1 MKYEIT
7 EEQME
12 ELSKIVYGLNH
23 LGLVFHGKNGSG
35 YLRETTLRLYGLIQR
50 IEMQDVED
58 AVRASD

>member
-7 EEQME
+7 EDQME
-12 ELSKIVYGLNH
+12 ELSKIVGDLNR

-35 YLRETTLRLYGLIQR
+35 FLRDTATRLYGLLQR

-58 AVRASD
+58 AT